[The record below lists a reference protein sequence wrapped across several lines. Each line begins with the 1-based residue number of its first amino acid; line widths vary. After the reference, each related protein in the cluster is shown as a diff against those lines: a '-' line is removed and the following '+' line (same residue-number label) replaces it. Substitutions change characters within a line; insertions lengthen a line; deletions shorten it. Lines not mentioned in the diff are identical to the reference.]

1 MEQRYIDIII
11 LIDMECGGGERMWKE
26 YGNIIW
32 NLETKLFVEHIIQMT
47 IAYQYH
53 QHVYCTWY
61 IAYCTIIM
69 MYHLKQSD
77 FCCLLSCCML
87 FP

>member
-11 LIDMECGGGERMWKE
+11 LIDVECGGERMWEE

-53 QHVYCTWY
+53 QHVYLVY
-61 IAYCTIIM
+61 
-69 MYHLKQSD
+69 S
-77 FCCLLSCCML
+77 LLYYYYDVSSQTK
-87 FP
+87 